1 MELTR
6 LFNEVNNANYYSII
20 LDIINGVLI
29 TSLKKENLFVAL
41 ADFNVANTPNKT
53 DFKLLII

>member
-6 LFNEVNNANYYSII
+6 LFSEVNNANYYSII

-41 ADFNVANTPNKT
+41 ADFNVANIPNKA